1 MQVAILFGLL
11 KSRPHQCPG
20 RFLDMIGHFQLQ
32 HHFYLQALNY
42 LQDPHDCGDDADL
55 GTSSPNRSSK
65 PELGGYW
72 FFVILTGV
80 DIMDEYKIMEI
91 RVYI

>member
-1 MQVAILFGLL
+1 MVRVIKELIYKAVGPLT
-11 KSRPHQCPG
+11 RC
-20 RFLDMIGHFQLQ
+20 
-32 HHFYLQALNY
+32 
-42 LQDPHDCGDDADL
+42 
-55 GTSSPNRSSK
+55 K

>member
-1 MQVAILFGLL
+1 MLFYNVAFNALRTRSSNS
-11 KSRPHQCPG
+11 K
-20 RFLDMIGHFQLQ
+20 
-32 HHFYLQALNY
+32 HH
-42 LQDPHDCGDDADL
+42 
-55 GTSSPNRSSK
+55 RSK

>member
-1 MQVAILFGLL
+1 MTVRLL
-11 KSRPHQCPG
+11 RSIDFATGRPINVVTSQ
-20 RFLDMIGHFQLQ
+20 
-32 HHFYLQALNY
+32 YLSLEDYELEY
-42 LQDPHDCGDDADL
+42 L
-55 GTSSPNRSSK
+55 

-80 DIMDEYKIMEI
+80 DIMDEYRIMEI